1 MFVLWVSLGLALT
14 SLLQVEAMDVP
25 VMKDFDTEKFLGKWY
40 TTVVASNCSQFMK
53 MKSMF
58 KMPVNLI
65 TAHENGDLEVS
76 MGLPGQDGCM
86 KKDMYYQMIRP
97 GYYTQSTVAQS
108 EVRIVE
114 TDYMHSAIEYSRKV
128 SELEV
133 VSAMVKLYAR
143 EADVHPGVFT
153 HFKMLMAG
161 LGLTEENM
169 VVLPHDV
176 ECVPGTF

>member
-25 VMKDFDTEKFLGKWY
+25 VVKDFETDKFLGRWY
-40 TTVVASNCSQFMK
+40 SVVVASNCTQFMK
-53 MKSMF
+53 MKSML
-58 KMPVNLI
+58 KMPVNVI
-65 TAHENGDLEVS
+65 TAHENGDLDVR
-76 MGLPGQDGCM
+76 MGFPGKDGCM
-86 KKDMYYQMIRP
+86 KKDMYYQMISP
-97 GYYTQSTVAQS
+97 GRYTQSTATQT

-114 TDYMHSAIEYSRKV
+114 TDYKHTAIEYSRKV

-133 VSAMVKLYAR
+133 VSVMVKLYAR

-153 HFKMLMAG
+153 LFKMLMEG